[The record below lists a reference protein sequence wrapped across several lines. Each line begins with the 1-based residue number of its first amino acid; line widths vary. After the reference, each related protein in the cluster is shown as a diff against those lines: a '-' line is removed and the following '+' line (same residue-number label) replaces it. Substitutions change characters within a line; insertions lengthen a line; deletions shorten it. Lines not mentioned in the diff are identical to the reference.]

1 MEEGRLVH
9 RHDYELAHKDDHE
22 DGAAS
27 SPGAARERR
36 NMRKGLIGMLAVLA
50 LVFAACSESAGSD
63 DTTPVTEAPSGGG
76 DSANGQA
83 LYTASCSA
91 CHGPA
96 GEGIEG
102 LGKPFVGSDFINSSS
117 DAEMVA
123 FLLVGRPSDD
133 PLNTTGIAMLP
144 KGGNPA
150 LTDADLQ
157 DLVAYMRTLNA

>member
-1 MEEGRLVH
+1 
-9 RHDYELAHKDDHE
+9 
-22 DGAAS
+22 
-27 SPGAARERR
+27 
-36 NMRKGLIGMLAVLA
+36 MLAVLA
-50 LVFAACSESAGSD
+50 LALAACSESTGSD
-63 DTTPVTEAPSGGG
+63 NTAAVTTGDTTAVTGAPSEGG
-76 DSANGQA
+76 DSANGEV
-83 LYTASCSA
+83 LFNGGCIA

-102 LGKPFVGSDFINSSS
+102 LGKPFVGSDFINSNS

-144 KGGNPA
+144 KGGNPS
-150 LTDADLQ
+150 LTDDDLL